1 MVHDYFISSVHY
13 KMKASVTSV
22 EITVESLGFDEQG
35 GTRSHPID
43 ARVADEVYECEGVFS
58 F

>member
-1 MVHDYFISSVHY
+1 
-13 KMKASVTSV
+13 MKASVTSV